1 LAKQK
6 LSLPGILG
14 TVYTV
19 CTQART
25 AEKYRVKGVLAGAVL
40 GL

>member
-1 LAKQK
+1 LANQK
-6 LSLPGILG
+6 LYLPGILV

-25 AEKYRVKGVLAGAVL
+25 AEKYRVKGVLVWAVL